1 MASILKP
8 KKSNTPGAVPT
19 TASLA
24 DGEMA
29 VNTADKKFFVRVG
42 AAIVDMFNRVFNPFN
57 QGNGFVSWTGEATVT
72 PSTSVALLDS
82 TGAALSPTK
91 TYKVAACNIDSSAKR
106 GAVVLFVG
114 DGSSFTAMTVY
125 EHGTFS
131 SNVQLYLNA
140 GVPSVSV
147 YGGSGSYRIPY
158 RIEEVPNFGQ
168 ALSEFGILQRI
179 TDAPSD
185 GKTYGRKDAMW
196 VEAGAGAAGK
206 TLKQQTFTSSGTWT
220 RPTGVDSVE
229 VLLVG
234 GGGGGGGAGSL
245 ASVAVGGGGG
255 GGQVIR
261 RVVAVSGD
269 VTVTIGSGGAGG
281 AASATTTP
289 NKGSQGGTSSF
300 GSLSAYGGGGGGGGG
315 SGSDA
320 NAPTVINGGSGGGGG
335 NSTGR
340 PASGVGEASSSGCTG
355 INNSDNTNPVAG
367 SGGGAGMAA
376 ITGAASGTSTTGHGT
391 VGGAGLYGFGGG
403 GGDGSRSSCYGRGS
417 SGGGNGGVWYGGDNG
432 SANTG
437 GGGGGAG
444 GVTQAGGNG
453 GSGICIVTWW
463 E

>member
-91 TYKVAACNIDSSAKR
+91 TYKVAACNIDSSAQR

-125 EHGTFS
+125 EQGTSS

-168 ALSEFGILQRI
+168 ALSEFGILQRL

-196 VEAGAGAAGK
+196 VEAGGAAGGK
-206 TLKQQTFTSSGTWT
+206 VLKQQVFTSSGTWT
-220 RPTGVDSVE
+220 RPAGVDSVE

-234 GGGGGGGAGSL
+234 GGGGGGGGNASTSGSGC
-245 ASVAVGGGGG
+245 GGGGG
-255 GGQVIR
+255 EVLS
-261 RVVAVSGD
+261 RVVAVTDNVS
-269 VTVTIGSGGAGG
+269 VTIGAGGAAGTYSAGVPSAGGDGGSSSFGALTAAGGKGGGAGDTASSGGSSGGAAPSSGGRTYTNNINTIRYGGGGGGAGG
-281 AASATTTP
+281 AAMTYGAGTAAAA
-289 NKGSQGGTSSF
+289 GGVGGPGLHGF
-300 GSLSAYGGGGGGGGG
+300 GGGGGGGGG
-315 SGSDA
+315 GGLGS
-320 NAPTVINGGSGGGGG
+320 NGGGSG
-335 NSTGR
+335 T
-340 PASGVGEASSSGCTG
+340 A
-355 INNSDNTNPVAG
+355 
-367 SGGGAGMAA
+367 
-376 ITGAASGTSTTGHGT
+376 GAANSG
-391 VGGAGLYGFGGG
+391 
-403 GGDGSRSSCYGRGS
+403 
-417 SGGGNGGVWYGGDNG
+417 
-432 SANTG
+432 G
-437 GGGGGAG
+437 GGGGGAHSA
-444 GVTQAGGNG
+444 AGFAG
-453 GSGICIVTWW
+453 GSGYCLVTWW